1 MIQSGATMVMN
12 GAIYF
17 KNQQVMFSGTNTAS
31 ATSCLQIIGNT
42 VEISGETK
50 LINNGCAAAGIK
62 PVEIKGVAMV
72 E

>member
-1 MIQSGATMVMN
+1 MGLN

-31 ATSCLQIIGNT
+31 STSCLQIIADT
-42 VEISGETK
+42 VELSGESK
-50 LINNGCAAAGIK
+50 LINTGCAAAGVK
-62 PVEIKGVAMV
+62 PIEIKGVAMV